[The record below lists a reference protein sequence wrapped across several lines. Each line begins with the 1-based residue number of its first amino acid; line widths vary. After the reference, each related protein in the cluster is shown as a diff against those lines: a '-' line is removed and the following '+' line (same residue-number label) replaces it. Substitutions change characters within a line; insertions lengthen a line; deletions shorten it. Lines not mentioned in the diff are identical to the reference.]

1 MRINA
6 IAKTL
11 AGVLAAA
18 VALAAPPGHARSAA
32 AVAKTAAA
40 GTAAARISRADQK
53 IVMDLAQANMAEIEA
68 AKIALGT
75 SQNQQVKT
83 FARQMID
90 DHDKALLAVRQ
101 LASAKGLVLPAELD
115 KKHKA
120 MAEQLGASSGDAFD
134 KAYMA
139 QYGVAEH
146 RKMHAMLA
154 AAETKARDPEVK
166 ALVANIAP
174 TVEQHLKSARRMGVT
189 RGAAE
194 GEKSPA
200 GTAAGK

>member
-1 MRINA
+1 MNTILQ
-6 IAKTL
+6 TL
-11 AGVLAAA
+11 AGILAASMLAAA
-18 VALAAPPGHARSAA
+18 PLHAQS
-32 AVAKTAAA
+32 TAQFS
-40 GTAAARISRADQK
+40 TTISKADQK
-53 IVMDLAQANMAEIEA
+53 IVFDLAQASMAEIEA
-68 AKIALGT
+68 AKMAVGK
-75 SQNQQVKT
+75 SRNQQVKT
-83 FARQMID
+83 FAQQMID

-189 RGAAE
+189 RGAAK
-194 GEKSPA
+194 GEKAPA
-200 GTAAGK
+200 GTGAGK